1 MSQLA
6 GHWSL
11 KQNDSFVSLFP
22 KTMFVNSDVSYICL
36 AIKHTQ
42 PQQSAVKYLI
52 ERVTLPPLALQ
63 SFWTESGTRTS
74 SPALK
79 KEHK

>member
-1 MSQLA
+1 MS
-6 GHWSL
+6 
-11 KQNDSFVSLFP
+11 P
-22 KTMFVNSDVSYICL
+22 ICIYL

-42 PQQSAVKYLI
+42 PQRSAVKYLI